1 MRSLS
6 TAHELKAAAS
16 TALAGQLCASGTVGH
31 VHQPLSPGL
40 DTVVASVCCPGQCD
54 RCGGVDC
61 WAQAGGLACC
71 AAHVHALG
79 APPCSRA
86 EDVGCVL
93 PHPAA
98 DELPAELR
106 EESCLDVWSAV
117 FPGEAGDWRG
127 RSCDFKVKW
136 GQCSQFY
143 SSCQCSCGYCLPTHD
158 HGCSPSGGEAL
169 SEAPPPPAESL
180 LPMPTTGAETSSSS
194 GSSSKSPL
202 LLRTSTSSGLQQPH
216 PLVWLD
222 VQLPPSPPLPSPLP
236 TGKESIGSAA
246 TGTLGPTPTSS
257 MLVATLA
264 WAVATL
270 AEGGP
275 VSPEAA
281 GVLAAALLVICLL
294 CRVAAACCRVA
305 SRPDA
310 PLWLQACSHACC
322 GALFLGHAAI
332 PHGRH
337 SIGPTHG
344 AAYTSVHTNG
354 SVIGSGVRGGAHRA
368 AAAAAALEEE
378 EDEEYDDER
387 FIDVDDGWDEGWDE
401 AGCTGT
407 RASSCC
413 HRSTASLRASS
424 ASKQQ
429 SRSVGGRGSGG
440 RGGGGGGA
448 AAAAAA
454 TGGSEDGLEYD
465 ARDIYDAPGLDEMP
479 DLEDDIRPDDSIS
492 VAYFKTLEG
501 SGAKPP
507 LHGES
512 VREGE
517 GGGGAGAATMTIE
530 VPNTTPGTSEMPN
543 TTPAT
548 IEAPNGSLHAMDVEL
563 DGLTS
568 TAELRRGML
577 QGYRELLGV
586 QLPPHAL
593 RVHARLRSGSSVLL
607 TDETPL
613 SSTVLEAVAF
623 YVWAVLSPD
632 DMRSIKPA

>member
-1 MRSLS
+1 
-6 TAHELKAAAS
+6 
-16 TALAGQLCASGTVGH
+16 
-31 VHQPLSPGL
+31 
-40 DTVVASVCCPGQCD
+40 
-54 RCGGVDC
+54 
-61 WAQAGGLACC
+61 
-71 AAHVHALG
+71 
-79 APPCSRA
+79 
-86 EDVGCVL
+86 
-93 PHPAA
+93 
-98 DELPAELR
+98 
-106 EESCLDVWSAV
+106 
-117 FPGEAGDWRG
+117 
-127 RSCDFKVKW
+127 
-136 GQCSQFY
+136 
-143 SSCQCSCGYCLPTHD
+143 
-158 HGCSPSGGEAL
+158 
-169 SEAPPPPAESL
+169 
-180 LPMPTTGAETSSSS
+180 
-194 GSSSKSPL
+194 
-202 LLRTSTSSGLQQPH
+202 
-216 PLVWLD
+216 
-222 VQLPPSPPLPSPLP
+222 
-236 TGKESIGSAA
+236 
-246 TGTLGPTPTSS
+246 
-257 MLVATLA
+257 
-264 WAVATL
+264 
-270 AEGGP
+270 
-275 VSPEAA
+275 
-281 GVLAAALLVICLL
+281 
-294 CRVAAACCRVA
+294 
-305 SRPDA
+305 
-310 PLWLQACSHACC
+310 
-322 GALFLGHAAI
+322 
-332 PHGRH
+332 
-337 SIGPTHG
+337 
-344 AAYTSVHTNG
+344 
-354 SVIGSGVRGGAHRA
+354 VIGSGVRGGAHRA

-387 FIDVDDGWDEGWDE
+387 FIEVDDGWDEGWDE

-530 VPNTTPGTSEMPN
+530 VPNTTPGTSERPN

-632 DMRSIKPA
+632 DMRSIKP